1 MIYEFLLLREKIA
14 LRRERLTLA
23 HGRKSSNQP
32 ARKGCGRAVDRLLS
46 SSSGLRI

>member
-32 ARKGCGRAVDRLLS
+32 NEKAAGGLL
-46 SSSGLRI
+46 IVC